1 MDPQQEPVRVT
12 LDGADGAPVKVSI
25 DGPIPVTMAGTEV
38 PDAPPPDLSSPQS
51 FIDFIAF
58 ERVPYALVVAVIGYA
73 VLRVGTRVLDDLGER
88 FTDRRLLFKQTN
100 ALFRFFLYLSIPAV
114 VLASVLQLSSEA
126 LFAVGGSIGVA
137 FGFAFSDLLG
147 ALVAGVLLLMDRP
160 FQVGDRISFG
170 GFYGEVM
177 KMGIRSVKL
186 VTLDDNLVTIPNNKF
201 LNDEVASANAGALDA
216 MVVIPFYLSAAE
228 DFRKARRIVA
238 EAATTSRYVYLNK
251 PVVTLLRDDF
261 LGERFVTIVSVKAY
275 VFDVRFEK
283 AFITDVT
290 ERVKLAFRE
299 LGIRT
304 PDQGYR
310 DLDLYDREVPS

>member
-1 MDPQQEPVRVT
+1 
-12 LDGADGAPVKVSI
+12 
-25 DGPIPVTMAGTEV
+25 
-38 PDAPPPDLSSPQS
+38 
-51 FIDFIAF
+51 
-58 ERVPYALVVAVIGYA
+58 
-73 VLRVGTRVLDDLGER
+73 
-88 FTDRRLLFKQTN
+88 
-100 ALFRFFLYLSIPAV
+100 
-114 VLASVLQLSSEA
+114 
-126 LFAVGGSIGVA
+126 
-137 FGFAFSDLLG
+137 
-147 ALVAGVLLLMDRP
+147 
-160 FQVGDRISFG
+160 VGDRISFG

-186 VTLDDNLVTIPNNKF
+186 VTLDDNLVTIPNNNF